1 MSAMPSAPDRAVVDE
16 RLARPARLIP
26 RVPSL
31 SVVRVADTAAVGLV
45 SPELVLVDPTL
56 REAALAALP
65 SPSDCLTRPRPASVA
80 RAENTQAPVDPAP
93 APAPAPVPTPAR
105 IRETTPRR
113 PAVSE
118 RPTPVRAH
126 KPSVVAADTRR
137 VGPAIL
143 VLVLLCLFLSAYF
156 LGPAL
161 LDLL

>member
-1 MSAMPSAPDRAVVDE
+1 MSAVPRATDRDVA
-16 RLARPARLIP
+16 RLAGEIP
-26 RVPSL
+26 HVRSL
-31 SVVRVADTAAVGLV
+31 SVVRVADTAPVGLV

-80 RAENTQAPVDPAP
+80 SVENTQEQLVPAP
-93 APAPAPVPTPAR
+93 APAPAR
-105 IRETTPRR
+105 IPETTLRS
-113 PAVSE
+113 PAAAE
-118 RPTPVRAH
+118 RPTPVRVH
-126 KPSVVAADTRR
+126 RPSVVADDRRR

-161 LDLL
+161 LDFL

>member
-65 SPSDCLTRPRPASVA
+65 SPSDCLTRPRPSSVA
-80 RAENTQAPVDPAP
+80 RAANTEEPVVPAP
-93 APAPAPVPTPAR
+93 APARIPETTRRSPAPA
-105 IRETTPRR
+105 
-113 PAVSE
+113 E
-118 RPTPVRAH
+118 RPTPVRVH
-126 KPSVVAADTRR
+126 RPPVVADDRRR

-143 VLVLLCLFLSAYF
+143 VLLVLCLFLSAYF

>member
-1 MSAMPSAPDRAVVDE
+1 MSAVPRATDRGVAS
-16 RLARPARLIP
+16 LAGEIPHARG
-26 RVPSL
+26 L
-31 SVVRVADTAAVGLV
+31 SVVRVADTAPVGLV

-80 RAENTQAPVDPAP
+80 RAENTQEQLVPAP
-93 APAPAPVPTPAR
+93 APAR
-105 IRETTPRR
+105 IPETTLRS
-113 PAVSE
+113 PALAE
-118 RPTPVRAH
+118 RPTPVPVHR
-126 KPSVVAADTRR
+126 PSVVADDRRR

>member
-1 MSAMPSAPDRAVVDE
+1 MPSAPDGAVA
-16 RLARPARLIP
+16 RLAGEIP
-26 RVPSL
+26 RVRSL
-31 SVVRVADTAAVGLV
+31 SVVRVADTAPVGLV

-65 SPSDCLTRPRPASVA
+65 SPSDCLTRPDPVRPTTPQ
-80 RAENTQAPVDPAP
+80 ETEPVVPATV
-93 APAPAPVPTPAR
+93 PVVVPETTLRSPAR
-105 IRETTPRR
+105 
-113 PAVSE
+113 SE

-126 KPSVVAADTRR
+126 KPSVVADDRRR
-137 VGPAIL
+137 VGPVIL